1 MRIMV
6 LALMLLGSI
15 HYRQYVEPAEHAFTD
30 LVPDGWRVGGR
41 LVRYGPLSI
50 APFLQAMTSDGAI
63 FIQLGDWH
71 IKDYADLPGWR
82 PGTLYTPGTS
92 IIIIR
97 HLESAEQYARS
108 YASMFWKQLGC
119 EQSVFGNSEAVPTPA
134 GVALLP
140 QGRTETSVANFTC
153 TRSSRH
159 YVGRVMATVQAY
171 RVPMSGISWSVVYL
185 ASILAREDQ
194 ADLALSVWNKMRETV
209 QFQPEWSARQRIISA
224 EAIKPAQHALDAALH
239 QAQLFDEQVINGN
252 ITVNDA
258 TTGTQSQIKLGV
270 EPFYFS
276 DNSGH
281 FYSSYNPTP
290 RLGFHPVQPAH

>member
-1 MRIMV
+1 MRITV

-15 HYRQYVEPAEHAFTD
+15 HHRQYVDPAEHAFTD

-41 LVRYGPLSI
+41 MVRYGPLSL
-50 APFLQAMTSDGAI
+50 APFLQAMTSDGTI

-92 IIIIR
+92 ILIIR
-97 HLESAEQYARS
+97 RLETSEQYARS
-108 YASMFWKQLGC
+108 YASMFQKQLGC
-119 EQSVFGNSEAVPTPA
+119 EHSAFGKSEAVPTPA
-134 GVALLP
+134 VVAPLP
-140 QGRTETSVANFTC
+140 QGRTETSVVPFTC
-153 TRSSRH
+153 TRSSQQ
-159 YVGRVMATVQAY
+159 YVGRVMATVQAS

-185 ASILAREDQ
+185 ASFLARQDQ
-194 ADLALSVWNKMRETV
+194 ADLALSVWNEMRETV
-209 QFQPEWSARQRIISA
+209 QFQSEWSARQRMISA

-239 QAQLFDEQVINGN
+239 QAQLFDEQIINGN
-252 ITVNDA
+252 ITVNDP
-258 TTGTQSQIKLGV
+258 TTGTQSQIKMGV

-276 DNSGH
+276 DNLGH
-281 FYSSYNPTP
+281 FYGSYNPTP